1 MSDSFSPV
9 PATSEGATS
18 VFQTWV
24 DALTKPNEQTFAKI
38 AASPQARASTAY
50 LWVFIGA
57 LVQSFV
63 VSLAQGAVIRN
74 ALRQQG
80 LAENLP
86 AGGLGLTLITAICGA
101 PILAVI
107 SVIFFAI
114 WVALIQWL
122 ARMFGGRGAFDQLA
136 YAFGAIVAPFSLISA
151 VFALLGAIPFIG
163 YCFGLL
169 ISLAGLYVLVLEI
182 MAARGV
188 HQFGWGAAAGSVLIP
203 PLGIAVLCCCALLVA
218 GTVMGAAIGNI
229 FSTLNRSL
237 IMP

>member
-1 MSDSFSPV
+1 MSDPFSNV
-9 PATSEGATS
+9 PAISSDSTS

-24 DALTKPNEQTFAKI
+24 NALTKPGEQTFAKI
-38 AASPQARASTAY
+38 AASPQAKASTAY

-57 LVQSFV
+57 LVQFFV
-63 VSLAQGAVIRN
+63 VSLVQGAVIRN

-86 AGGLGLTLITAICGA
+86 AGGLGMTLITAICGA
-101 PILAVI
+101 PLMAVI

-122 ARMFGGRGAFDQLA
+122 ARMFGGRGTFDQLA
-136 YAFGAIVAPFSLISA
+136 YAFGAVVAPFSLVSA

-163 YCFGLL
+163 YCFSLL

-182 MAARGV
+182 MAAKGV
-188 HQFGWGAAAGSVLIP
+188 HQFGWGPAAGSVLIP
-203 PLGIAVLCCCALLVA
+203 PFSIAILCCCVILVA

>member
-24 DALTKPNEQTFAKI
+24 DALTKPSEQTFAKI

-50 LWVFIGA
+50 LWVFIGV
-57 LVQSFV
+57 LVQLFV
-63 VSLAQGAVIRN
+63 VSLVQGGVIRN

-86 AGGLGLTLITAICGA
+86 VGGLGMTLITALCGA

-107 SVIFFAI
+107 SVILFAI
-114 WVALIQWL
+114 WVALVQWL
-122 ARMFGGRGAFDQLA
+122 ARMFGGRGTFDQLA
-136 YAFGAIVAPFSLISA
+136 YAFGAIAAPFSLISA
-151 VFALLGAIPFIG
+151 VLALLGAIPFIG

-169 ISLAGLYVLVLEI
+169 SILAWLYVLVLEI

-188 HQFGWGAAAGSVLIP
+188 HQFGWGPAAGSVLIP
-203 PLGIAVLCCCALLVA
+203 PLGIAILCCCALLVA